1 MPRFTFPLMSREHV
15 ADGTTAFRFDF
26 EGQDFT
32 FKPGQYVSLTVPDPI
47 YQDEKGNTRSFSIA
61 SSPQDRFLL
70 IVTRMS
76 GSALKR
82 TLAEVTLGTRVD
94 VRGPLGSFTLPQ
106 DSSRPLVLVAGGI
119 GITPFRSMVKHATER
134 SLPHR
139 LTLIYSNRT
148 PQDAPFLEELQT
160 WAQQNPNVRFVPTM
174 TQPEQAKVPWHGR
187 TGYIDGAF
195 ISEVVEDREHSLVY
209 AAGLPGM
216 VGGVARALA
225 EAGLSEDQVRTE
237 EFDGY
242 E

>member
-1 MPRFTFPLMSREHV
+1 MPKFTFHLMSREPV
-15 ADGTTAFRFDF
+15 AEGTTAFRFEF

-32 FKPGQYVSLTVPDPI
+32 FKPGQYVSLTVPNPL
-47 YQDEKGNTRSFSIA
+47 YQDAKGSTRSFSIA

-70 IVTRMS
+70 IATRMS
-76 GSALKR
+76 GSALNR
-82 TLAEVTLGTRVD
+82 TLAGVPLSTRVE

-106 DSSRPLVLVAGGI
+106 DASRPIVLVAGGI
-119 GITPFRSMVKHATER
+119 GITPFRSMVKHATEQ

-148 PQDAPFLEELQT
+148 PQDAPFLDELHA
-160 WAQQNPNVRFVPTM
+160 WERQNPNFRFVPTI
-174 TQPEQAKVPWHGR
+174 TKPEQARVSWHGR

-195 ISEVVEDREHSLVY
+195 VREVVEERARAVVY
-209 AAGLPGM
+209 AAGPPGM

-225 EAGLSEDQVRTE
+225 EAGVADDQIRTE

>member
-1 MPRFTFPLMSREHV
+1 MPKFTFPLTARHDV
-15 ADGTTAFRFDF
+15 AQGTTAFQFDLD
-26 EGQDFT
+26 GQEFT
-32 FKPGQYVSLTVPDPI
+32 FKPGQYVSLTVPNSL
-47 YQDEKGNTRSFSIA
+47 YQDEKGNVRSFSIA

-82 TLAEVTLGTRVD
+82 TLAEVTPGTRVE

-119 GITPFRSMVKHATER
+119 GITPFRSMVKYATEQA
-134 SLPHR
+134 LPHR

-148 PQDAPFLEELQT
+148 PRDAPFLEELQT
-160 WAQQNPNVRFVPTM
+160 WAQQNRNFRFVPTM
-174 TQPEQAKVPWHGR
+174 TKPEQASRPWHGR

-195 ISEVVEDREHSLVY
+195 ISEVMEDRERSLVY
-209 AAGLPGM
+209 AAGPPGM

-225 EAGLSEDQVRTE
+225 EAGVTDDQIRTE